1 MGGLH
6 QPKQPR
12 SLHQVMKRLTTLDPA
27 PGFGVVRRKTIFYNV
42 WMALLVLLTI
52 LTTKIVVVTKVDERY
67 APKTIRTCAR
77 VRLVVM
83 EVLIVVRTWR
93 RLVRNLEEIVDVMP
107 ICMEMMMKMIWPDLV
122 VGCLMMNPKM
132 VLLIQWVVWPD
143 LVVGCLLMH
152 PKMMLSMQL
161 MMRPNLVFGMELMG
175 HPKLMISMELIMQ
188 PTLMILMEFQILMG
202 SKSNRSYSDD
212 INVSVE

>member
-83 EVLIVVRTWR
+83 DVL
-93 RLVRNLEEIVDVMP
+93 P
-107 ICMEMMMKMIWPDLV
+107 ICMKMIMRPNLMIWMEWIIWPDLV
-122 VGCLMMNPKM
+122 VGL
-132 VLLIQWVVWPD
+132 
-143 LVVGCLLMH
+143 
-152 PKMMLSMQL
+152 
-161 MMRPNLVFGMELMG
+161 
-175 HPKLMISMELIMQ
+175 
-188 PTLMILMEFQILMG
+188 
-202 SKSNRSYSDD
+202 
-212 INVSVE
+212 

>member
-83 EVLIVVRTWR
+83 ELLIVVRTWR
-93 RLVRNLEEIVDVMP
+93 RLVRNLEEIVDVLP
-107 ICMEMMMKMIWPDLV
+107 ICMKMMMRPNLMIWMEWIIWPDLV
-122 VGCLMMNPKM
+122 VGCLMVHPQM
-132 VLLIQWVVWPD
+132 VLL
-143 LVVGCLLMH
+143 M
-152 PKMMLSMQL
+152 
-161 MMRPNLVFGMELMG
+161 
-175 HPKLMISMELIMQ
+175 
-188 PTLMILMEFQILMG
+188 
-202 SKSNRSYSDD
+202 
-212 INVSVE
+212 